1 MSEIPPSRGARR
13 VMLIWAV
20 SATLAAFVLGNVAL
34 ILWVRL
40 WQANAAL
47 NARVAVAEESAAP
60 RTAPRRANPADIA
73 PASGEFEKLQDSEV
87 AGRYR
92 FIQDGEDLGEI
103 TLLPNHSIINK
114 DGTTY
119 PRYHWEIQAGGIM
132 TTWQRGDIL
141 LNVMERP
148 GVYVARKKDGSEPLR
163 IEKLEE

>member
-1 MSEIPPSRGARR
+1 
-13 VMLIWAV
+13 MLIWAV
-20 SATLAAFVLGNVAL
+20 TATFAAFVLGNAVL

-40 WQANAAL
+40 RQANALL
-47 NARVAVAEESAAP
+47 NQRVNVVEETTTP
-60 RTAPRRANPADIA
+60 RTTPRRANPAGFA
-73 PASGEFEKLQDSEV
+73 PTSGEFEKLQDSDV

-92 FIQDGEDLGEI
+92 FIQDGEDLGKI

-119 PRYHWEIQAGGIM
+119 PRYHWEIQPGGIM

-141 LNVMERP
+141 LNVMEKP

-163 IEKLEE
+163 IEKLAE